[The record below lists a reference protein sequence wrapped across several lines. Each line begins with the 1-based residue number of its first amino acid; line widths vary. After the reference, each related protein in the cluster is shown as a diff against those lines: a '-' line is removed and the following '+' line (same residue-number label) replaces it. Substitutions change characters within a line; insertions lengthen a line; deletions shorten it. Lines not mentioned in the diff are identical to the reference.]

1 MPTGPSQLPYVSVIV
16 PVRNDAS
23 GLATL
28 LPALLAQTYPRD
40 RIQVLVADNAS
51 TDETWQVARRYAE
64 AHPDLVQILIEP
76 ELGAY
81 AARNAALRVATG
93 DVLAFTDADC
103 TPAPDWLE
111 AGVRALQ
118 EHRADLVGGQVGFAL
133 SQRPTAAA
141 LYDAATNMR
150 NRYNIATMGAAV
162 TANLL
167 VTRRVIETIGPFPGE
182 FHSGEDVHWTLRATR
197 AGLLMVYAPDAVVRH
212 PTRELGALL
221 RKSARV
227 GRGQPAIWRA
237 LGYTRWRTCRAL
249 LGGLLPRSPRRLQ
262 ALAAERGIT
271 IPHRQMLS
279 VWSVGW
285 ATHLATTWGR
295 VGGLLR

>member
-1 MPTGPSQLPYVSVIV
+1 MPTGSSQLPHVSVIV
-16 PVRNDAS
+16 PVRNDAG

-40 RIQVLVADNAS
+40 RMQVLVVDNAS

-64 AHPDLVQILIEP
+64 AHPEFVHVLMERK
-76 ELGAY
+76 LGAY

-93 DVLAFTDADC
+93 DILAFTDADC

-162 TANLL
+162 TANLF
-167 VTRRVIETIGPFPGE
+167 VTRRVLETIGPFPGE
-182 FHSGEDVHWTLRATR
+182 FRSGEDVHWTLRATR
-197 AGLLMVYAPDAVVRH
+197 AGLIMVYAPDAVVRH
-212 PTRELGALL
+212 PTRELGPL
-221 RKSARV
+221 
-227 GRGQPAIWRA
+227 
-237 LGYTRWRTCRAL
+237 
-249 LGGLLPRSPRRLQ
+249 
-262 ALAAERGIT
+262 
-271 IPHRQMLS
+271 
-279 VWSVGW
+279 
-285 ATHLATTWGR
+285 
-295 VGGLLR
+295 